1 MPPPMRLGIPRISG
15 GLREPAPADVA
26 AFARDAGMVP
36 PAPAAPSRGPLR
48 MVPGDVVLPDPSF
61 RDAIG
66 LAAPMSHGSPGDVV
80 PYVTPSARG
89 PLDIPDVAIPM
100 QAPPPPTPGPI
111 LNPAFLTGAVTP
123 VPSTPPAATSYADEP
138 MLPHRDTMPLE
149 FAPGL
154 RIPDVSIG
162 MIPPT
167 TYMGHPSA
175 GVRSYAEEA
184 VRPSRP
190 RMFVAPMQREPAL
203 PPEPP
208 DFIDQMISRSGPTW
222 QDTRETPFD
231 RERRALAAA
240 TQLEQQR
247 QEMLGAQAM
256 NRADAEEMYR
266 RRVEQNEQERQR
278 AAGEAR
284 AAYVRAADRLAG
296 MRMDPGRYYRNAGAI
311 GMLGNAIAVGLGA
324 MGEALG
330 GGPNVALQQIN
341 AAIDRDI
348 AAQEQ
353 DIATAGQDVQNRRGV
368 LHEVQNEYS
377 TRQGAIMA
385 SRAMMLGD
393 LAARAEA
400 QAASMGGAEAAARG
414 AALRDQ
420 LLTAQEQAQAA
431 AEAAEINGLLDLRR
445 TVAQIRRDE
454 ARAAQEEIRARR
466 MAGMGG
472 ATRSGSQ
479 RVTTP
484 QMQAFDA
491 MVAAGVNRAEAA
503 SRAGLPEG
511 MVPPGNPITTEQR
524 APLDALDA
532 ALRHVESLVPAEGD
546 VEGAGIIDTSI
557 PNLLQSDRGLELRV
571 AIEDMIDLYGRVRS
585 GAAITESEREAFRR
599 NLVGSGTERELRAGL
614 AQLRREISARLG
626 RGGARAGGSSMI
638 DQAARGL
645 VRVE

>member
-1 MPPPMRLGIPRISG
+1 MPPPMRLGIPRVPG

-36 PAPAAPSRGPLR
+36 PPAPAPSQGPLR
-48 MVPGDVVLPDPSF
+48 MVPGDVVMPDASF

-66 LAAPMSHGSPGDVV
+66 LAAPMSHGSRGDVI
-80 PYVTPSARG
+80 PYVAPSARG
-89 PLDIPDVAIPM
+89 PLDIPDVAIPA
-100 QAPPPPTPGPI
+100 QASEPTPGPI
-111 LNPAFLTGAVTP
+111 LSPAFLSGAAPP
-123 VPSTPPAATSYADEP
+123 VASPSAVPLYADEP
-138 MLPHRDTMPLE
+138 MLPHRDTMPPE

-162 MIPPT
+162 MVPPT
-167 TYMGHPSA
+167 TYMGRPSA

-184 VRPSRP
+184 ARPSRP
-190 RMFVAPMQREPAL
+190 RLLVAPVQREPV
-203 PPEPP
+203 PEPP
-208 DFIDQMISRSGPTW
+208 DFIDQMIARPGLTW
-222 QDTRETPFD
+222 QEPRETPYD

-256 NRADAEEMYR
+256 ERADAEEAYR
-266 RRVEQNEQERQR
+266 ARQNDLELQRRQAE
-278 AAGEAR
+278 GEAR
-284 AAYVRAADRLAG
+284 ASMQRAADRLAQ
-296 MRMDPGRYYRNAGAI
+296 MRVDPSRYYRNAGVV

-348 AAQEQ
+348 ASQEQ
-353 DIATAGQDVQNRRGV
+353 DIATAGADVENRRGI
-368 LHEVQNEYS
+368 LSEVQRHFV
-377 TRQGAIMA
+377 TRQGALEATRAIML
-385 SRAMMLGD
+385 RD
-393 LAARAEA
+393 LAAQAEA
-400 QAASMGGAEAAARG
+400 QAANLGSAEAIAQGR
-414 AALRDQ
+414 ALRDR
-420 LLTAQEQAQAA
+420 LLTAQEQAAA
-431 AEAAEINGLLDLRR
+431 AAQAAEIEGALSLRR

-466 MAGMGG
+466 MAGMGAG
-472 ATRSGSQ
+472 GPRSGSQ

-491 MVAAGVNRAEAA
+491 MVAAGVDRAEAA
-503 SRAGLPEG
+503 VRAGLPEG

-546 VEGAGIIDTSI
+546 IEGAGVIETRTPSF
-557 PNLLQSDRGLELRV
+557 LQSDRGLELRV

-585 GAAITESEREAFRR
+585 GAAITEAERDAFRS
-599 NLVGSGTERELRAGL
+599 NLIGSGTERELRAGL

-626 RGGARAGGSSMI
+626 RGGARAGGSSMV
-638 DQAARGL
+638 DQAAGGL